1 MPTNIL
7 GSLESMAAT
16 YIPPALTMVRHL
28 RSHGGH
34 TGVQHIIDSS
44 IAIQAP
50 LDIMLTVSLV
60 TLLMSAIL
68 QAVALQVLE
77 GGAAGLKKE

>member
-1 MPTNIL
+1 MPTSIL
-7 GSLESMAAT
+7 VSLESMITT
-16 YIPPALTMVRHL
+16 YIQSALTMVRHL

-44 IAIQAP
+44 ITIQAP

-60 TLLMSAIL
+60 AFLMSTIL
-68 QAVALQVLE
+68 QAVAL
-77 GGAAGLKKE
+77 